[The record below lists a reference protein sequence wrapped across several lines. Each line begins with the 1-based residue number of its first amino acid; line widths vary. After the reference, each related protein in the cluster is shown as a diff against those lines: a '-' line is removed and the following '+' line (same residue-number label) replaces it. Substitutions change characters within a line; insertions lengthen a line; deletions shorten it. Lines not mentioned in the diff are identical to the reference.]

1 MELRARTLV
10 DGAGQGPVCRL
21 DEALSIWGGLDVES
35 GVIIDVHHPQH
46 GASIRGKVLVM
57 PFARG
62 SSSSANSL
70 AEAIH
75 GGTGPAAILLA
86 QPDEIVVL
94 GATVAGELYGEWIP
108 VCVLE
113 DADYAAATGAN
124 SIEVNRGRVFIVEA

>member
-1 MELRARTLV
+1 
-10 DGAGQGPVCRL
+10 
-21 DEALSIWGGLDVES
+21 
-35 GVIIDVHHPQH
+35 
-46 GASIRGKVLVM
+46 M

-75 GGTGPAAILLA
+75 RGTGPAAIVLA

-108 VCVLE
+108 VCVLD
-113 DADYAAATGAN
+113 DADYASAARAN
-124 SIEVNRGRVFIVEA
+124 SVAVDRGRVVISDA